1 MKWRVGYDESN
12 ISDEIGS
19 VQSGMT
25 VDGTHFSI
33 WVRQDLISIFEGLVE
48 FYLEEITLLSQQI
61 RSFHHGHMAGG
72 QSQMLNV

>member
-1 MKWRVGYDESN
+1 
-12 ISDEIGS
+12 
-19 VQSGMT
+19 MT